1 MEVNGYMNEYRPK
14 PSLGRTQ
21 FLIIVIIG
29 ITVAIIGLVIFT
41 MLFNVGVGEAGM
53 IVDPLTGSISDP
65 VIGPTFGLKAPW
77 TSLTIVPY
85 ARETL
90 GMWGDGSDKY
100 ADYAA
105 INCFSKDQ
113 LEMKVDI
120 MIRWSV
126 DPNKLKDLYQ
136 SYPSLNWEDKA
147 VASLVREHIR
157 YITKQY
163 TAVQTIELRDQIG
176 LEIEQE
182 LKSAINEAQSLKG
195 AIINIEVDLRNV
207 GLPAKYTSAI
217 EDKLAAQQLKIQ
229 ADFEAERKI
238 ILANADAQALLI
250 GANATAQQKI
260 IDGQGIREAID
271 VLVAEHNIADED
283 YMEFLDL
290 YVYLKTLETLAENE
304 NVNFIVGVED
314 ENLLIQPTSP

>member
-1 MEVNGYMNEYRPK
+1 MNEYQPRPHIDK
-14 PSLGRTQ
+14 TLMRI
-21 FLIIVIIG
+21 FVIIG
-29 ITVAIIGLVIFT
+29 IAIAVIALVAFT
-41 MLFNVGVGEAGM
+41 MVFSVGVGEAGM
-53 IVDPLTGSISDP
+53 VVDPLTGSISDP
-65 VIGPTFGLKAPW
+65 ILGPTFGIKAPW
-77 TSLTIVPY
+77 TSLTKVTY

-90 GMWGDGSDKY
+90 GMWGDATDEL
-100 ADYAA
+100 ADYPS
-105 INCFSKDQ
+105 IDCFSKDQ
-113 LEMKVDI
+113 LEMQVDI
-120 MIRWSV
+120 LIRWSI

-182 LKSAINEAQSLKG
+182 LTNAINGAESLKG

-207 GLPAKYTSAI
+207 GLPDKYTSSI

-229 ADFEAERKI
+229 AEFEAERKI

-250 GANATAQQKI
+250 GANATAEQKV

-271 VLVAEHNIADED
+271 VLIAEHSITEED
-283 YMEFLDL
+283 YTEFLDL

-304 NVNFIVGVED
+304 NVTFIVGVEG
-314 ENLLIQPTSP
+314 ENLLIQPTTP

>member
-1 MEVNGYMNEYRPK
+1 MNEYTPRPPINK
-14 PSLGRTQ
+14 T
-21 FLIIVIIG
+21 FLRIAAIIAVVII
-29 ITVAIIGLVIFT
+29 IIGLMVFAMIYS
-41 MLFNVGVGEAGM
+41 VGVGEAGM
-53 IVDPLTGSISDP
+53 VVDPLTGSISDP
-65 VIGPTFGLKAPW
+65 VLGPTFGLKAPW
-77 TSLTIVPY
+77 TSLTTVTY

-90 GMWGDGSDKY
+90 GMWGDGTDRF

-105 INCFSKDQ
+105 IDCFSKDQ
-113 LEMKVDI
+113 LEMQVDI

-126 DPNKLKDLYQ
+126 DPNKLKELYQ

-163 TAVQTIELRDQIG
+163 TAVETIEFRDQIG

-182 LKSAINEAQSLKG
+182 LTKAISEAVSLRG

-207 GLPAKYTSAI
+207 GLPAKYTSSI

-229 ADFEAERKI
+229 AEFEAERKI

-250 GANATAQQKI
+250 GANATAEQKI

-271 VLVAEHNIADED
+271 VLVAEHSLADED

-314 ENLLIQPTSP
+314 ENLLIQPTTP

>member
-1 MEVNGYMNEYRPK
+1 MNEYTPK
-14 PSLGRTQ
+14 PHISKT
-21 FLIIVIIG
+21 FLRIITIIAVVIA
-29 ITVAIIGLVIFT
+29 VIGLMVFAMIYS
-41 MLFNVGVGEAGM
+41 VGVGEAGM
-53 IVDPLTGSISDP
+53 VVDPLTGSISDP
-65 VIGPTFGLKAPW
+65 VLGPTFGLKAPW
-77 TSLTIVPY
+77 TSLTTVTY

-90 GMWGDGSDKY
+90 GMWGDGTDEF

-105 INCFSKDQ
+105 IDCFSKDQ

-126 DPNKLKDLYQ
+126 DPNKLKDLYL

-163 TAVQTIELRDQIG
+163 TAVETIEFRDKIG

-182 LKSAINEAQSLKG
+182 LTNAINEAESLRG
-195 AIINIEVDLRNV
+195 AIINVEVDLRNV
-207 GLPAKYTSAI
+207 GLPAKYTSSI

-229 ADFEAERKI
+229 AEFEAERKI

-250 GANATAQQKI
+250 GANATAEQKI

-271 VLVAEHNIADED
+271 VLVAEHSIADED

-314 ENLLIQPTSP
+314 ENLLIQPTTP

>member
-1 MEVNGYMNEYRPK
+1 MDEYK
-14 PSLGRTQ
+14 PQINKT
-21 FLIIVIIG
+21 FLRIIIIIG
-29 ITVAIIGLVIFT
+29 VAIAVIGLLVFT
-41 MLFNVGVGEAGM
+41 MIFNVGVGEAGM
-53 IVDPLTGSISDP
+53 VVDPLTGSISDP
-65 VIGPTFGLKAPW
+65 VLGPTFGIKAPW
-77 TSLTIVPY
+77 TSLTTVTY

-90 GMWGDGSDKY
+90 GMWGDGTDEL
-100 ADYAA
+100 ADYPS
-105 INCFSKDQ
+105 IYCFSKDQ
-113 LEMKVDI
+113 LEMEVDI
-120 MIRWSV
+120 LIRWSV

-157 YITKQY
+157 YITKKY

-182 LKSAINEAQSLKG
+182 LTNAINEAESLRG

-207 GLPAKYTSAI
+207 GLPAKYTSSI

-229 ADFEAERKI
+229 AEFEAERKI

-250 GANATAQQKI
+250 GANATAEQKI

-271 VLVAEHNIADED
+271 VLVAEHSIADED
-283 YMEFLDL
+283 YMDFLDL

-304 NVNFIVGVED
+304 NVNFIVGVEG
-314 ENLLIQPTSP
+314 ENLLIQPTTP

>member
-1 MEVNGYMNEYRPK
+1 MNEYK
-14 PSLGRTQ
+14 PQLPINKTALRIIT
-21 FLIIVIIG
+21 IIVAFIVI
-29 ITVAIIGLVIFT
+29 VGL
-41 MLFNVGVGEAGM
+41 MLFVMIFSVGVGEAGM

-65 VIGPTFGLKAPW
+65 VLGPTFGLKAPW
-77 TSLTIVPY
+77 TSLTTVTY

-90 GMWGDGSDKY
+90 GMWGDGTDKF
-100 ADYAA
+100 ADYAG
-105 INCFSKDQ
+105 IDCFSKDQ

-163 TAVQTIELRDQIG
+163 TAVETIELRDQIG

-182 LKSAINEAQSLKG
+182 LKNAINGAASLRG

-207 GLPAKYTSAI
+207 GLPDKYTSAI

-271 VLVAEHNIADED
+271 VLVAEHSMADED

-314 ENLLIQPTSP
+314 ENLLIQPTTP

>member
-1 MEVNGYMNEYRPK
+1 MSEYKPK
-14 PSLGRTQ
+14 PPIDKI
-21 FLIIVIIG
+21 FLRIIIIVF
-29 ITVAIIGLVIFT
+29 VAIAVIGLVAFT
-41 MLFNVGVGEAGM
+41 MVFNVGVGEAGM
-53 IVDPLTGSISDP
+53 VVDPLTGSISDP
-65 VIGPTFGLKAPW
+65 VIGPTFGIKAPW
-77 TSLTIVPY
+77 TSLTTVTY

-90 GMWGDGSDKY
+90 GMWGDGTDTL
-100 ADYAA
+100 ADYPS
-105 INCFSKDQ
+105 IDCFSKDQ
-113 LEMKVDI
+113 LEMQVDI
-120 MIRWSV
+120 LIRWSV
-126 DPNKLKDLYQ
+126 DTNKLKDLYQ

-182 LKSAINEAQSLKG
+182 LTNAINSAGSLKG

-207 GLPAKYTSAI
+207 GLPAKYTSSI

-229 ADFEAERKI
+229 AEFEAERKI

-250 GANATAQQKI
+250 GANATAEQKV

-271 VLVAEHNIADED
+271 VLVAEHSVAEED
-283 YMEFLDL
+283 YMDFLDL

-304 NVNFIVGVED
+304 NMNFIVGVEG
-314 ENLLIQPTSP
+314 ENLLIQPTTP

>member
-1 MEVNGYMNEYRPK
+1 MNEYK
-14 PSLGRTQ
+14 PQLPISKTMLRIIT
-21 FLIIVIIG
+21 IIVVFIVI
-29 ITVAIIGLVIFT
+29 VGLMIFV
-41 MLFNVGVGEAGM
+41 MIYSVGVGKAGM

-65 VIGPTFGLKAPW
+65 VLGPTFGLKAPW
-77 TSLTIVPY
+77 TSLTTVTY

-90 GMWGDGSDKY
+90 GMWGDGTDEF

-105 INCFSKDQ
+105 IDCFSKDQ
-113 LEMKVDI
+113 LEMQVDI

-182 LKSAINEAQSLKG
+182 LISAINNAESLKG

-229 ADFEAERKI
+229 AEFEAERKI

-250 GANATAQQKI
+250 GANATAEQKI

-271 VLVAEHNIADED
+271 VLVAEHSIADED

-314 ENLLIQPTSP
+314 ENLLIQPTTP

>member
-1 MEVNGYMNEYRPK
+1 MDEYRPK
-14 PSLGRTQ
+14 PSLSRTQ
-21 FLIIVIIG
+21 FLIMVII
-29 ITVAIIGLVIFT
+29 IIVAIIAGLVSFT

-65 VIGPTFGLKAPW
+65 VIGPTLGLKAPW
-77 TSLTIVPY
+77 TSLTTVTY

-90 GMWGDGSDKY
+90 GMWGDGSDAL
-100 ADYAA
+100 ADYPS
-105 INCFSKDQ
+105 IDCFSNDQ
-113 LEMKVDI
+113 LEMQVDI
-120 MIRWSV
+120 LIRWSV
-126 DPNKLKDLYQ
+126 DPDKLVELYQ

-147 VASLVREHIR
+147 VASLVREHVR
-157 YITKQY
+157 YITKRY

-182 LKSAINEAQSLKG
+182 LTNAINTAGSLKG

-207 GLPAKYTSAI
+207 GLPDKYTIAI

-238 ILANADAQALLI
+238 ILANADAEALLI
-250 GANATAQQKI
+250 GANATAEQKI
-260 IDGQGIREAID
+260 IDGKGIREAID
-271 VLVAEHNIADED
+271 VLIAEHSITEED
-283 YMEFLDL
+283 YTEFLDL

-304 NVNFIVGVED
+304 NVTFIVGVED
-314 ENLLIQPTSP
+314 GNLLIQPTTP

>member
-1 MEVNGYMNEYRPK
+1 MNEYTPRPPINK
-14 PSLGRTQ
+14 T
-21 FLIIVIIG
+21 FLRIAVIFAVVII
-29 ITVAIIGLVIFT
+29 IIGLMVFAMIFS
-41 MLFNVGVGEAGM
+41 VGVGEAGM
-53 IVDPLTGSISDP
+53 VVDPLTGSISDP
-65 VIGPTFGLKAPW
+65 VLGPTFGLKAPW
-77 TSLTIVPY
+77 TSLTTVTY

-90 GMWGDGSDKY
+90 GMWGDGTDKF

-105 INCFSKDQ
+105 IDCFSKDQ

-126 DPNKLKDLYQ
+126 DPNKLKALYQ

-163 TAVQTIELRDQIG
+163 TAVETIEFRDQIG

-182 LKSAINEAQSLKG
+182 LTNAINEAESLRG
-195 AIINIEVDLRNV
+195 AIINVEVDLRNV
-207 GLPAKYTSAI
+207 GLPAKYTSSI

-229 ADFEAERKI
+229 AEFEAERKI

-250 GANATAQQKI
+250 GANATAEQKI
-260 IDGQGIREAID
+260 IDGQGIRVAID
-271 VLVAEHNIADED
+271 VLVAEHSIADED

-314 ENLLIQPTSP
+314 ENLLIQPTTP

>member
-1 MEVNGYMNEYRPK
+1 MNEYVLK
-14 PSLGRTQ
+14 PSINKKQVLG
-21 FLIIVIIG
+21 FAVIG
-29 ITVAIIGLVIFT
+29 IVVVVVALVVFT
-41 MLFNVGVGEAGM
+41 MLYSVGVGEAGM
-53 IVDPLTGSISDP
+53 VVDPLTGSISDP
-65 VIGPTFGLKAPW
+65 VTGPTFGLKAPW
-77 TSLTIVPY
+77 TSLTTVPY

-90 GMWGDGSDKY
+90 GMWGDGSDEF

-105 INCFSKDQ
+105 ISCFSNDQ
-113 LEMKVDI
+113 LEMEVDI

-126 DPNKLKDLYQ
+126 DTNKLKDLYQ

-182 LKSAINEAQSLKG
+182 LTSAINGAESLKG

-207 GLPAKYTSAI
+207 KLPDKYTSAI

-229 ADFEAERKI
+229 ADFEAERTI
-238 ILANADAQALLI
+238 ILANADAEALLI

-271 VLVAEHNIADED
+271 VLIAEQSITEED

-304 NVNFIVGVED
+304 NVNFIVGIED
-314 ENLLIQPTSP
+314 GNLLIQPTTP

>member
-1 MEVNGYMNEYRPK
+1 MSEYKPK
-14 PSLGRTQ
+14 PPIDKT
-21 FLIIVIIG
+21 FLRIIIIVFVVIA
-29 ITVAIIGLVIFT
+29 VIGLVAFT
-41 MLFNVGVGEAGM
+41 MVFSVGVGEAGM
-53 IVDPLTGSISDP
+53 VVDPLTGSISDP
-65 VIGPTFGLKAPW
+65 VIGPTFGIKAPW
-77 TSLTIVPY
+77 TSLTTVTY

-90 GMWGDGSDKY
+90 GMWGDGTDEL
-100 ADYAA
+100 ADYPS
-105 INCFSKDQ
+105 IDCFSKDQ
-113 LEMKVDI
+113 LEMQVDI
-120 MIRWSV
+120 LIRWSV
-126 DPNKLKDLYQ
+126 DTNKLKDLYQ

-182 LKSAINEAQSLKG
+182 LTNAINSAGSLKG

-207 GLPAKYTSAI
+207 GLPAKYTSSI

-229 ADFEAERKI
+229 AEFEAERKI

-250 GANATAQQKI
+250 GANATAEQKV
-260 IDGQGIREAID
+260 IDGQGIREAIE
-271 VLVAEHNIADED
+271 VLIAEHSITEED
-283 YMEFLDL
+283 YTEFLDL

-304 NVNFIVGVED
+304 NVNFIVGVEG
-314 ENLLIQPTSP
+314 ENLLIQPTTP

>member
-1 MEVNGYMNEYRPK
+1 MNEYK
-14 PSLGRTQ
+14 PIVNKKLLG
-21 FLIIVIIG
+21 IGMISIVAIVI
-29 ITVAIIGLVIFT
+29 AILFVFT
-41 MLFNVGVGEAGM
+41 MIFNVGVGEAGM
-53 IVDPLTGSISDP
+53 VVDPLTGSISDP
-65 VIGPTFGLKAPW
+65 ILGPTFGIKAPW
-77 TSLTIVPY
+77 TSLTRVPY

-90 GMWGDGSDKY
+90 GMWGDGTDEF

-105 INCFSKDQ
+105 IDCFSKDQ
-113 LEMKVDI
+113 LEMQVDI
-120 MIRWSV
+120 MIRWSI

-182 LKSAINEAQSLKG
+182 LTSAITEAESLRG
-195 AIINIEVDLRNV
+195 AIINVEVDLRNV
-207 GLPAKYTSAI
+207 GLPAKYLISI
-217 EDKLAAQQLKIQ
+217 EDKLAAEQLKIQ

-260 IDGQGIREAID
+260 IDGQGIRNAID

-290 YVYLKTLETLAENE
+290 YVYLKTLENLAENE

-314 ENLLIQPTSP
+314 GNLLIQPTTP

>member
-1 MEVNGYMNEYRPK
+1 MNEYTPRPTIDK
-14 PSLGRTQ
+14 KLLRILAVIGVV
-21 FLIIVIIG
+21 IVVI
-29 ITVAIIGLVIFT
+29 ALVGFT
-41 MLFNVGVGEAGM
+41 MLFSVGVGEAGM

-77 TSLTIVPY
+77 TSLTTVTY

-90 GMWGDGSDKY
+90 GMWGDGSDEF

-105 INCFSKDQ
+105 IACFSNDQ
-113 LEMKVDI
+113 LEMEVDI
-120 MIRWSV
+120 MVRWSV
-126 DPNKLKDLYQ
+126 DTNKLKDLYQ

-182 LKSAINEAQSLKG
+182 LKNAINGAESLKG

-207 GLPAKYTSAI
+207 KLPDKYTSAI

-238 ILANADAQALLI
+238 ILANADAEALLI

-260 IDGQGIREAID
+260 IDGEGIREAID
-271 VLVAEHNIADED
+271 VLVAEHSIADED

-304 NVNFIVGVED
+304 NVNFIVGIED
-314 ENLLIQPTSP
+314 GNILIQPTTP

>member
-1 MEVNGYMNEYRPK
+1 MNEYKPRPNIDK
-14 PSLGRTQ
+14 NVVRI
-21 FLIIVIIG
+21 FVIIG
-29 ITVAIIGLVIFT
+29 VAIAVIGLVAFT
-41 MLFNVGVGEAGM
+41 MIFNVGVGEAGM

-65 VIGPTFGLKAPW
+65 ILGPTFGIKAPW
-77 TSLTIVPY
+77 TSLTTVTY

-90 GMWGDGSDKY
+90 GMWGDATDEL
-100 ADYAA
+100 ADYPA

-113 LEMKVDI
+113 LEMQVDI
-120 MIRWSV
+120 MIRWSI

-157 YITKQY
+157 YITKRY

-182 LKSAINEAQSLKG
+182 LTNAINGAESLRG

-207 GLPAKYTSAI
+207 GLPAKYTSSI

-229 ADFEAERKI
+229 AEFEAERKI

-250 GANATAQQKI
+250 GANATAEQKV

-271 VLVAEHNIADED
+271 VLVAEHSITEED
-283 YMEFLDL
+283 YTEFLDL

-304 NVNFIVGVED
+304 NVNFIVGVEG
-314 ENLLIQPTSP
+314 ENLLIQPTTP

>member
-1 MEVNGYMNEYRPK
+1 MNEYK
-14 PSLGRTQ
+14 PTIDKT
-21 FLIIVIIG
+21 FLRIIIIIG
-29 ITVAIIGLVIFT
+29 VAIAIIGLMVFT
-41 MLFNVGVGEAGM
+41 MIYGVGVGEAGM
-53 IVDPLTGSISDP
+53 VVDPLIGSISDP
-65 VIGPTFGLKAPW
+65 ILGPTFGIKAPW
-77 TSLTIVPY
+77 TSLTTVSY

-90 GMWGDGSDKY
+90 GMWGDGTAEF

-105 INCFSKDQ
+105 IDCFSKDQ
-113 LEMKVDI
+113 LEMQVDI

-126 DPNKLKDLYQ
+126 DPNKLKVLYQ

-182 LKSAINEAQSLKG
+182 LTRAINGAKSLRG

-207 GLPAKYTSAI
+207 GLPDKYTSSI

-229 ADFEAERKI
+229 AEFEAERKI

-250 GANATAQQKI
+250 GANATAEQKV

-271 VLVAEHNIADED
+271 VLVAEHSIADED

-304 NVNFIVGVED
+304 NVNFIVGVEG
-314 ENLLIQPTSP
+314 ENLLIQPTTP

>member
-1 MEVNGYMNEYRPK
+1 MNEYKPK
-14 PSLGRTQ
+14 PPIDKT
-21 FLIIVIIG
+21 FLRIIII
-29 ITVAIIGLVIFT
+29 IAVAIAVIGLVAFT
-41 MLFNVGVGEAGM
+41 MVFNVGVGEAGM
-53 IVDPLTGSISDP
+53 VVDPLIGSISDP
-65 VIGPTFGLKAPW
+65 ILGPTFGIKAPW
-77 TSLTIVPY
+77 TSLTKVPY

-90 GMWGDGSDKY
+90 VMWCDATDELV
-100 ADYAA
+100 DYPS
-105 INCFSKDQ
+105 IDCFSKDQ
-113 LEMKVDI
+113 LEMQVDV
-120 MIRWSV
+120 MIRWSI

-136 SYPSLNWEDKA
+136 SYPSLNWENKA

-157 YITKQY
+157 YTTKQY

-182 LKSAINEAQSLKG
+182 LTNAINGAESLRG

-229 ADFEAERKI
+229 AEFEAERKI

-250 GANATAQQKI
+250 GANATAEQKI

-271 VLVAEHNIADED
+271 VLVAEHSIADED

-304 NVNFIVGVED
+304 NVNFIVGVEG
-314 ENLLIQPTSP
+314 ENLLIQPTTP

>member
-1 MEVNGYMNEYRPK
+1 MNEYTPRPLISK
-14 PSLGRTQ
+14 T
-21 FLIIVIIG
+21 FLRIIII
-29 ITVAIIGLVIFT
+29 IAVAIAVTGLVVFT
-41 MLFNVGVGEAGM
+41 MVFNVGVGEAGM
-53 IVDPLTGSISDP
+53 VVDPLTGSIGDP
-65 VIGPTFGLKAPW
+65 VLGPTFGIKAPW
-77 TSLTIVPY
+77 TSLTKVAY

-90 GMWGDGSDKY
+90 GMWGDGTDEL
-100 ADYAA
+100 ADYPS
-105 INCFSKDQ
+105 IDCFSNDQ
-113 LEMKVDI
+113 LEMQVDI
-120 MIRWSV
+120 LIRWSV
-126 DPNKLKDLYQ
+126 DPNKLKELYQ

-182 LKSAINEAQSLKG
+182 LTNAINTAGSLKG

-207 GLPAKYTSAI
+207 GLPDKYTSSI

-250 GANATAQQKI
+250 GANATAEQKI

-271 VLVAEHNIADED
+271 VLIAEHSITEED
-283 YMEFLDL
+283 YTEFLDL

-304 NVNFIVGVED
+304 NVNFIVGVEG
-314 ENLLIQPTSP
+314 ENLLIQPTTP

>member
-1 MEVNGYMNEYRPK
+1 MNEYTPRPSIDK
-14 PSLGRTQ
+14 KLVRI
-21 FLIIVIIG
+21 FAIIAVIIV
-29 ITVAIIGLVIFT
+29 VIALLAFT
-41 MLFNVGVGEAGM
+41 MVFNVGVGEAGM

-65 VIGPTFGLKAPW
+65 VLGPTFGIKAPW
-77 TSLTIVPY
+77 TSLTTVTY

-90 GMWGDGSDKY
+90 GMWGDGTDEL
-100 ADYAA
+100 ADYPS
-105 INCFSKDQ
+105 IYCFSKDQ
-113 LEMKVDI
+113 LEMEVDI
-120 MIRWSV
+120 LIRWSV

-176 LEIEQE
+176 FEIEQE
-182 LKSAINEAQSLKG
+182 LTSAINEAVSLRG

-207 GLPAKYTSAI
+207 GLPAKYTSSI

-229 ADFEAERKI
+229 AEFEAERKI
-238 ILANADAQALLI
+238 ILANADAEALLI
-250 GANATAQQKI
+250 GANATAEQKV
-260 IDGQGIREAID
+260 IDGRGIREAID
-271 VLVAEHNIADED
+271 VLVAEHSIADED

-304 NVNFIVGVED
+304 NVNFIVGVEG
-314 ENLLIQPTSP
+314 ENLLIQPTTP

>member
-1 MEVNGYMNEYRPK
+1 MNEYK
-14 PSLGRTQ
+14 PQSPINKT
-21 FLIIVIIG
+21 FLRIIIV
-29 ITVAIIGLVIFT
+29 VAVVVAVMGLAIFG
-41 MLFNVGVGEAGM
+41 MIFNVGVGEAGM
-53 IVDPLTGSISDP
+53 IVDPLFGSISDP
-65 VIGPTFGLKAPW
+65 VIGPTFGIKAPW
-77 TSLTIVPY
+77 TSLTTVTY

-90 GMWGDGSDKY
+90 GMWGDGSDEF

-105 INCFSKDQ
+105 IDCFSKDQ
-113 LEMKVDI
+113 LEMQVDI
-120 MIRWSV
+120 MVRWSV
-126 DPNKLKDLYQ
+126 DPNKLKDLYR

-182 LKSAINEAQSLKG
+182 LTDAINEAESLRG
-195 AIINIEVDLRNV
+195 AIVNVEVDLRNV
-207 GLPAKYTSAI
+207 GLPAKYISSI
-217 EDKLAAQQLKIQ
+217 EDKLAAEQLKIQ
-229 ADFEAERKI
+229 AEFEAERKI

-250 GANATAQQKI
+250 GANATAEQKI
-260 IDGQGIREAID
+260 IDGRGIREAID
-271 VLVAEHNIADED
+271 VLVAEHSIADED

-304 NVNFIVGVED
+304 NVNFIVGVEG
-314 ENLLIQPTSP
+314 ENLLIQPTTP

>member
-1 MEVNGYMNEYRPK
+1 MNEYTPK
-14 PSLGRTQ
+14 PNIDKKIARILAI
-21 FLIIVIIG
+21 FVAVIVVI
-29 ITVAIIGLVIFT
+29 ALVVFT
-41 MLFNVGVGEAGM
+41 MLYSVGVGEAGM
-53 IVDPLTGSISDP
+53 VVDPLTGVISDP
-65 VIGPTFGLKAPW
+65 VIGPTFGLKPPW
-77 TSLTIVPY
+77 TSLTKVAY

-90 GMWGDGSDKY
+90 GMWGDGTDKF
-100 ADYAA
+100 ADYGA

-113 LEMKVDI
+113 LEMQVDI
-120 MIRWSV
+120 MIRWSI
-126 DPNKLKDLYQ
+126 DPNKLKDLYR

-182 LKSAINEAQSLKG
+182 LTNAINEAVSLRG

-207 GLPAKYTSAI
+207 GLPDKYTSSI

-229 ADFEAERKI
+229 AEFEAERKI

-250 GANATAQQKI
+250 GANATAEQKV

-271 VLVAEHNIADED
+271 VLIAEHTITEED
-283 YMEFLDL
+283 YTEFLDL

-304 NVNFIVGVED
+304 NVTFIVGVEG
-314 ENLLIQPTSP
+314 ENLLIQPTTP

>member
-1 MEVNGYMNEYRPK
+1 MNEYKPK
-14 PSLGRTQ
+14 PNIDKTLLR
-21 FLIIVIIG
+21 IIVIIA
-29 ITVAIIGLVIFT
+29 VAIAVIGLVIFT
-41 MLFNVGVGEAGM
+41 MIFSVGVGEAGM
-53 IVDPLTGSISDP
+53 VVDPLTGSISDP
-65 VIGPTFGLKAPW
+65 VLGPTFGIKAPW
-77 TSLTIVPY
+77 TSLTTVAY

-90 GMWGDGSDKY
+90 GMWGDGTDEF
-100 ADYAA
+100 ADYPA

-113 LEMKVDI
+113 LEMQVDI

-182 LKSAINEAQSLKG
+182 LTNAINEATSLRG
-195 AIINIEVDLRNV
+195 AMINIEVDLRNV
-207 GLPAKYTSAI
+207 GLPAKYTSSI

-229 ADFEAERKI
+229 AEFEAERKI

-250 GANATAQQKI
+250 GANATAEQKI

-290 YVYLKTLETLAENE
+290 YVYLKTLETLAKNE
-304 NVNFIVGVED
+304 KANFIVGVEG
-314 ENLLIQPTSP
+314 ENLLIQPTTP